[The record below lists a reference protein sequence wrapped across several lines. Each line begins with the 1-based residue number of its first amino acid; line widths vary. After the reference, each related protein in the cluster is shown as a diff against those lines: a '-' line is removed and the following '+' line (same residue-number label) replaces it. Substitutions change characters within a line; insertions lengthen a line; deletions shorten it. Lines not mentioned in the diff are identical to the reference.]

1 MVRRDD
7 LVKRKRRNFPHFCAL
22 DVLDDQAAWGRRL
35 LEMEYWCR
43 QRVGP
48 DGFAKNGR
56 LGAERPLLE
65 YRFKAPEIALEFQA
79 TFGGKLGAE
88 EATPAL

>member
-1 MVRRDD
+1 MRRRDD
-7 LVKRKRRNFPHFCAL
+7 LAKRKRRDFPHFCAV
-22 DVLDDQAAWGRRL
+22 DVPDDRADWTRRL

-43 QRVGP
+43 ERVGAA
-48 DGFAKNGR
+48 GFAKYGR

-65 YRFKAPEIALEFQA
+65 YRFKAQEVAAEFHG

-88 EATPAL
+88 DQAGAN